1 MGEDVVKE
9 AEASFRQIQAA
20 YEELCKAR
28 GIK

>member
-9 AEASFRQIQAA
+9 AEATFRQIQDA